1 MLKDIRA
8 FFDARQVLEVET
20 PILGSFGVTEPALN
34 NMVVDTGAGRRYLQT
49 SPEYAMK
56 RLLSAG
62 SGDIYQVT
70 RAFRGAEYGTRHNPE
85 FSILEWYRLGMD
97 HHDLMDEVDALLM
110 ELLSNLSLRG
120 SKRLSYR
127 EAFQESLDIDP
138 VLCSETTLM
147 ELASERDLL
156 PEQSL
161 SRDDLLDLLLSMV
174 VAKTFPEDQ
183 LSFIYDWPVSQAAL
197 ARVLPDDPACA
208 GRFEVYL
215 GELELANG
223 FWELSN
229 ADEQE
234 QRFKLDR
241 QERELSGL
249 PDIEADPMLLDALR
263 QGLPE
268 CSGVALGLDRI
279 LMLRQGAAT
288 INDVLAFPWE
298 RS

>member
-8 FFDARQVLEVET
+8 FFDDRQVLEVET
-20 PILGSFGVTEPALN
+20 PLLGSYGVTEPALN

-70 RAFRGAEYGTRHNPE
+70 RAFRGAESGTRHNPE

-97 HHDLMDEVDALLM
+97 HHGLMDEVDALLM

-138 VLCSETTLM
+138 VLCSETTLR

-161 SRDDLLDLLLSMV
+161 TRDDLLDLLLSMV
-174 VAKTFPEDQ
+174 VAKTFPQDQ
-183 LSFIYDWPVSQAAL
+183 LIFIYDWPVSQAAL

-234 QRFKLDR
+234 ERFKLDR
-241 QERELSGL
+241 QERELSWL

>member
-197 ARVLPDDPACA
+197 ARVLPDDPASA

-229 ADEQE
+229 VDEQE

-241 QERELSGL
+241 QERKLSGL

>member
-20 PILGSFGVTEPALN
+20 PLLGSYGVTEPALN
-34 NMVVDTGAGRRYLQT
+34 NMVVDTGSGRRYLQT

-70 RAFRGAEYGTRHNPE
+70 RAFRGAESGSRHNPE

-97 HHDLMDEVDALLM
+97 HHGLMDEVDALLQVLM
-110 ELLSNLSLRG
+110 SNLSLKDSR
-120 SKRLSYR
+120 RLSYR
-127 EAFQESLDIDP
+127 DAFQECLHIDP
-138 VLCSETTLM
+138 VNCSESTLIK
-147 ELASERDLL
+147 LANERDLL

-161 SRDDLLDLLLSMV
+161 SRDDLLDLLLSMA
-174 VAKTFPEDQ
+174 VAASFPEDQ

-229 ADEQE
+229 ADEQKE
-234 QRFKLDR
+234 RFKLDR
-241 QERELSGL
+241 QERELAGL
-249 PDIEADPMLLDALR
+249 PDIEADPKLLDALR

>member
-34 NMVVDTGAGRRYLQT
+34 NMVVDTGAGRRFLQT

-97 HHDLMDEVDALLM
+97 HYDLMDEVDTLLQD
-110 ELLSNLSLRG
+110 LLRDLSLGG
-120 SKRLSYR
+120 SRRLSYR

-138 VLCSETTLM
+138 ILCCETTLR

-174 VAKTFPEDQ
+174 VAKSFPEDQ

-234 QRFKLDR
+234 ERFKLDR
-241 QERELSGL
+241 QERGLSGL